1 MKATHKLFVFVAIV
15 GSFLMA
21 APIPHISGQTQHGE
35 GDAWITMNSDNQF
48 RFVLGYT
55 VGLSKGFAE
64 GCDAYYK
71 IAPPQKPHALRDDLF
86 AKCLAQGLGFSKP
99 VAFYQ
104 KQITDFY
111 TLFPGERDVPF
122 EQVLKSLSD
131 SENMT
136 PQQIHQ
142 WFKGHGKNSR

>member
-1 MKATHKLFVFVAIV
+1 ML
-15 GSFLMA
+15 
-21 APIPHISGQTQHGE
+21 HISGQTQHGD
-35 GDAWITMNSDNQF
+35 GDAWISLNSDNQF

-64 GCDAYYK
+64 GCDAFYK

-86 AKCLAQGLGFSKP
+86 SKCLAQSLGFSKP
-99 VAFYQ
+99 MAFYQ

-111 TLFPGERDVPF
+111 TSFQGDRDVPF

-136 PQQIHQ
+136 PQQMHQ
-142 WFKGHGKNSR
+142 WFKEHGKK